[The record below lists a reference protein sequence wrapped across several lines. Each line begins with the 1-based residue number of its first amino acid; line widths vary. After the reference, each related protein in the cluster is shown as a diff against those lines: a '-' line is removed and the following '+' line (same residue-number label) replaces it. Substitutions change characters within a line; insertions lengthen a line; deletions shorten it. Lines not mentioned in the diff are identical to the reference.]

1 MTQTFSIKI
10 CGKVITKQDL
20 ITIKK
25 EIINANPSLRAEI
38 ARKVCKKF
46 NWVNAIGSPK
56 LMSCRVGL
64 LKLHRLGAIQL
75 PPPLRTNGNGKGL
88 IRQKVKL
95 PSANPIN
102 IPINELK
109 VLRLKKVKDKNES
122 SLWNGLV
129 DKYHYLGYQP
139 LVGAQIRYLIES
151 DVGILGCI
159 GFGAS
164 AWKIAP
170 RDQWIG
176 WDSET
181 RKNNLHLIINNV
193 RFLILPWITIPNLA
207 SKILSICTRSVPSDF
222 EKQYGY
228 RPVLFETFV
237 ESQKYR
243 GTCYKAANWKYIGK
257 TKGRGKCD
265 IKNKCDLPIKD
276 IYVYPLSPLFRQY
289 MGVSK

>member
-1 MTQTFSIKI
+1 MTQKLSIKI
-10 CGKVITKQDL
+10 CGKIITKQDL

-25 EIINANPSLRAEI
+25 EISNANPALRAEI
-38 ARKVCKKF
+38 ARRVCKKF
-46 NWVNAIGSPK
+46 NWVNICGSPK

-64 LKLHRLGAIQL
+64 LKLQRSGAIQL

-95 PSANPIN
+95 PDTDPIN
-102 IPINELK
+102 ISIRKLK
-109 VLRLKKVKDKNES
+109 SLRLKKIKDKSAS
-122 SLWNGLV
+122 SIWNGLI

-139 LVGAQIRYLIES
+139 LVGAQARYLIES

-176 WDSET
+176 WDCKT
-181 RKNNLHLIINNV
+181 REKNLHLIINNA
-193 RFLILPWITIPNLA
+193 RFLILPRVTIPNLA
-207 SKILSICTRSVPSDF
+207 SKILSICSRCVPSDF

-237 ESQKYR
+237 ETQKYR

-265 IKNKCDLPIKD
+265 IKNKCTLPIKD
-276 IYVYPLSPLFRQY
+276 IYVYPLTPLFRQY
-289 MGVSK
+289 MGVLK